1 MSLLQ
6 SRRCYAAAALAAAW
20 TVAGATTPSPVGIPA
35 GVASGAFSPIVIAL
49 AQPSSSGAG
58 AVPWTAL
65 ASMKGVRWSSPP
77 AKAFER
83 GLIKGTLK
91 TQPES
96 TWLGWDIEIEV
107 KGDRSSI
114 QRVILR
120 SYLPHQRAD
129 RPQPAASA
137 KTSDDY
143 KVDLGVFAP
152 GQARAV
158 RTTCDDESPIS
169 PVFHVVVN
177 QSGRKPLHV
186 GFAGA
191 QGNSAMAL
199 EWTISFSE
207 REMLAASGPD
217 CARE

>member
-1 MSLLQ
+1 MRAAQ
-6 SRRCYAAAALAAAW
+6 FGRGIAAAALAATWAA
-20 TVAGATTPSPVGIPA
+20 AGATTPSPAIIPA
-35 GVASGAFSPIVIAL
+35 GALSGAFSPIVTAL

-58 AVPWTAL
+58 AVPWTVL
-65 ASMKGVRWSSPP
+65 ASMKGVQWSSPP

-83 GLIKGTLK
+83 GLIKGVLK
-91 TQPES
+91 ARPES
-96 TWLGWDIEIEV
+96 TWLGRDIEIEV

-129 RPQPAASA
+129 RPQPSASA

-152 GQARAV
+152 GKARAV
-158 RTTCDDESPIS
+158 RTSCDDESPIS

-177 QSGRKPLHV
+177 QPGLKPLHV
-186 GFAGA
+186 GFTGA